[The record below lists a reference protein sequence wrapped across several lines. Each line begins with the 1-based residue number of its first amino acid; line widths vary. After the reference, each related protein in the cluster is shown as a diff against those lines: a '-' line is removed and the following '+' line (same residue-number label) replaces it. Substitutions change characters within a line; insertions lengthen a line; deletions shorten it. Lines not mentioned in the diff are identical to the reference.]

1 MRSLGHENPG
11 LRESKLE
18 IQKLRN
24 NLMSAGLQA
33 LYVLVEYII
42 FSKILFGLSKLLPSI
57 FRKFWS
63 FFGKFYY
70 IQTRDCTFKVRICLL
85 LKCRFYERCYVFAK
99 RRFCVFVVVKKVF
112 KGVCQPFSPFP

>member
-70 IQTRDCTFKVRICLL
+70 IQTRDCTLKV
-85 LKCRFYERCYVFAK
+85 
-99 RRFCVFVVVKKVF
+99 
-112 KGVCQPFSPFP
+112 